1 MGEMNHIPGHA
12 TDGGVETPFGTL
24 PLPAPRKGRAM
35 VCIRPEAMGTSDAA
49 VRIGPA
55 RVRDAAFF
63 GTHTRAHLIPE
74 AAPDLVLIAHLP
86 PAILPEPGAIL
97 HLSAEADTISVFPME
112 D

>member
-1 MGEMNHIPGHA
+1 
-12 TDGGVETPFGTL
+12 
-24 PLPAPRKGRAM
+24 M
-35 VCIRPEAMGTSDAA
+35 VCIRPEAMGTGDAA